1 MPEMN
6 LKSYDLDDEIV
17 ELKLANREM
26 ATELVYKKE
35 KIDKLEESLEAIEK
49 KLDKLIERSEE
60 RDNINEKRLV
70 ALETSQNNVKT
81 FITIGFSLLSII
93 IGAMGVMISYIH

>member
-6 LKSYDLDDEIV
+6 LKNYDLDDEIV
-17 ELKLANREM
+17 QLKIANREM
-26 ATELVYKKE
+26 ESELGFKKE
-35 KIDKLEESLEAIEK
+35 KIDKLERSLEAIED
-49 KLDKLIERSEE
+49 KLDRLISRSEE

-70 ALETSQNNVKT
+70 AIETSLANTKT

-93 IGAMGVMISYIH
+93 IGALGLVVAFLH

>member
-1 MPEMN
+1 MSEN
-6 LKSYDLDDEIV
+6 LRSYDLDDEIV
-17 ELKLANREM
+17 ELKIANREM
-26 ATELVYKKE
+26 AQELGFKKE

-70 ALETSQNNVKT
+70 ALETSQSNVKT

>member
-1 MPEMN
+1 MN
-6 LKSYDLDDEIV
+6 LKNYDLDDEIV
-17 ELKLANREM
+17 ELKIANKEL
-26 ATELVYKKE
+26 ATELGFKKE
-35 KIDKLEESLEAIEK
+35 KIDKLEYSLEAIEH

-70 ALETSQNNVKT
+70 ALETSISNTKT

-93 IGAMGVMISYIH
+93 IGALGLVIAFVH

>member
-1 MPEMN
+1 MEQN

-26 ATELVYKKE
+26 ATELIYKKE
-35 KIDKLEESLEAIEK
+35 KIDKLEDSLEAIEK

-70 ALETSQNNVKT
+70 ALETSQSNVKT

>member
-1 MPEMN
+1 MEQK

-17 ELKLANREM
+17 ELKIANKEL
-26 ATELVYKKE
+26 ATELGFKKE
-35 KIDKLEESLEAIEK
+35 KIDKLEQSLQGIEQ

-70 ALETSQNNVKT
+70 ALETSQSNIKT
-81 FITIGFSLLSII
+81 FITIGFSVLGII
-93 IGAMGVMISYIH
+93 IGAMGLIVSYIH

>member
-1 MPEMN
+1 MADIEN
-6 LKSYDLDDEIV
+6 SKLEDELV
-17 ELKLANREM
+17 DLKLQNKEM
-26 ATELVYKKE
+26 AAELGFKKE
-35 KIDKLEESLEAIEK
+35 KIDKLERSLSAIEE

-70 ALETSQNNVKT
+70 ALETSQSNIRT

-93 IGAMGVMISYIH
+93 IGALGLVVAFLH

>member
-1 MPEMN
+1 MVQEN
-6 LKSYDLDDEIV
+6 LKNYDLDEEIMD
-17 ELKLANREM
+17 LKLANREM
-26 ATELVYKKE
+26 ATELVFKKE
-35 KIDKLEESLEAIEK
+35 KIDKLEVSLEAIEH

-70 ALETSQNNVKT
+70 ALETSQSNVKT

-93 IGAMGVMISYIH
+93 IGALGLVIAFVH

>member
-1 MPEMN
+1 MN
-6 LKSYDLDDEIV
+6 LKNYDLDDEIV

-26 ATELVYKKE
+26 ATELGFKKE
-35 KIDKLEESLEAIEK
+35 KIDKLEESLEAIEQ

-70 ALETSQNNVKT
+70 ALETSQSNVKT

-93 IGAMGVMISYIH
+93 IGALGLVIAFVH

>member
-1 MPEMN
+1 
-6 LKSYDLDDEIV
+6 
-17 ELKLANREM
+17 M
-26 ATELVYKKE
+26 ATELGFKKE
-35 KIDKLEESLEAIEK
+35 KIDKLEESLEAIEQ

-70 ALETSQNNVKT
+70 ALETSQSNVKT

-93 IGAMGVMISYIH
+93 IGALGLVIAFVH

>member
-1 MPEMN
+1 MEQN
-6 LKSYDLDDEIV
+6 LKNYDLDDEIV
-17 ELKLANREM
+17 ELKIANREM
-26 ATELVYKKE
+26 ATELGFKKE
-35 KIDKLEESLEAIEK
+35 KIDRLEVSLEAIEQ

-70 ALETSQNNVKT
+70 AIETSLSNTKT

-93 IGAMGVMISYIH
+93 IGALGLVVAFFH

>member
-1 MPEMN
+1 MEEN
-6 LKSYDLDDEIV
+6 LKNYELDDEIV
-17 ELKLANREM
+17 QLKIANREM
-26 ATELVYKKE
+26 ATELGFKKE
-35 KIDKLEESLEAIEK
+35 KIDKLERSLEAIEQ

-70 ALETSQNNVKT
+70 ALETSQSNVKT

-93 IGAMGVMISYIH
+93 IGALGLVVAFLH

>member
-1 MPEMN
+1 MEQN
-6 LKSYDLDDEIV
+6 LKNYDLDDEIV

-26 ATELVYKKE
+26 ATELIYKKE
-35 KIDKLEESLEAIEK
+35 KIDKLEESLEAIEH

-60 RDNINEKRLV
+60 RDNVNEKRLV
-70 ALETSQNNVKT
+70 AIETSLSNTKT

-93 IGAMGVMISYIH
+93 IGALGLVVAFLH

>member
-1 MPEMN
+1 MSEMN
-6 LKSYDLDDEIV
+6 LKNYDLDDEII
-17 ELKLANREM
+17 ELKIANKEL
-26 ATELVYKKE
+26 ATELGFKKE
-35 KIDKLEESLEAIEK
+35 KIDKLEQSLQGIEK

-70 ALETSQNNVKT
+70 ALETSQSNVKT

-93 IGAMGVMISYIH
+93 IGAMGLVVAFIH

>member
-1 MPEMN
+1 MPQN
-6 LKSYDLDDEIV
+6 LRNYDLDDEIV
-17 ELKLANREM
+17 ELKIANREM
-26 ATELVYKKE
+26 AQELGFKKE

-70 ALETSQNNVKT
+70 ALETSQSNVKT

>member
-1 MPEMN
+1 MSEN
-6 LKSYDLDDEIV
+6 LRNYDLDDEIV
-17 ELKLANREM
+17 ELKIANREM
-26 ATELVYKKE
+26 AQELGFKKE

-70 ALETSQNNVKT
+70 ALETSQSNVKT

>member
-1 MPEMN
+1 MN
-6 LKSYDLDDEIV
+6 LKNYDLDDEIV
-17 ELKLANREM
+17 ELKLDNREM
-26 ATELVYKKE
+26 ATELGFKKE
-35 KIDKLEESLEAIEK
+35 KIDKLEESLEAIEH

-70 ALETSQNNVKT
+70 ALETSQSNVKT

-93 IGAMGVMISYIH
+93 IGALGLVIAFVH

>member
-1 MPEMN
+1 MEQN
-6 LKSYDLDDEIV
+6 LKNYELEEEVMD
-17 ELKLANREM
+17 LKLANKEM
-26 ATELVYKKE
+26 ATELIFKRE
-35 KIDKLEESLEAIEK
+35 KIDKLEEGLKAIEE

-70 ALETSQNNVKT
+70 ALETSQSNVKT

-93 IGAMGVMISYIH
+93 IGALGLVVAFLH

>member
-1 MPEMN
+1 MGQN

-17 ELKLANREM
+17 ELKIANREM
-26 ATELVYKKE
+26 AQELGFKKE
-35 KIDKLEESLEAIEK
+35 KIDKLEESLEAIEQ

-70 ALETSQNNVKT
+70 ALETSQSNVKT

-93 IGAMGVMISYIH
+93 VGALGVMISYIH

>member
-1 MPEMN
+1 MPEN
-6 LKSYDLDDEIV
+6 LRSYDIDDEIV
-17 ELKLANREM
+17 ELKIANREM
-26 ATELVYKKE
+26 ATELGFKKE
-35 KIDKLEESLEAIEK
+35 KIDKLEESLEAIEH

-70 ALETSQNNVKT
+70 ALETSQSNVKT

>member
-1 MPEMN
+1 MPEQN
-6 LKSYDLDDEIV
+6 LKNYDLDDEIV

-35 KIDKLEESLEAIEK
+35 KIDKLEVSLEAIEK

-70 ALETSQNNVKT
+70 ALETSLSNVKT
-81 FITIGFSLLSII
+81 FITIGFSLFSII